1 MMHRMAKTPLLQ
13 HTQHALRR
21 ALPHPHGLTRRQFL
35 KGTGALSAG
44 LTLGTLP
51 LTARAASPTAEPK
64 IVIVGAGL
72 AGLACAYYLT
82 QAGYTPTVYEA
93 RDRVGGRVH
102 SISGEFDDDLVTEMG
117 AEFINSD
124 HEDMLALVE
133 ACGLELIDR
142 KSSPYQRSAFV
153 FDGQHVSVEELSA
166 LFEPYAEQIAA
177 DVEAVYDEDED
188 ALARFDQMTVS
199 AYLLALGMTRRDL
212 IYRFLDAAFTTENG
226 LSIDQQN
233 ALNFLYLAPAL
244 DDEGKL
250 DAVGPSDERY
260 KVRGGNQLIAE
271 RLTEKIAAAGGTV
284 KLRHLFTVLRDP
296 EPERDGSN
304 PNYRYVL
311 GFEEVDEAGA
321 FMSAHTIYADVVV
334 LAIPLTVLRY
344 QELKIAELTDDHR
357 RAIAALG
364 YGTNGKLVIGVNR
377 RVWNEQGYSGYL
389 YTDAPFGSGWDSSE
403 LQGSGVG
410 SYTFFNGGLEGVT
423 FGRAVSGAANT
434 YTAALDAAFP
444 GIERARNE
452 VTHARAWAIDPHAL
466 GSYSC
471 PLPGQYSTYELLQ
484 APVGAVYFAGEH
496 TSIDYFGYMNGAA
509 ESGRRVAEAIAEAL
523 G

>member
-1 MMHRMAKTPLLQ
+1 MRRMAKTPLLQ
-13 HTQHALRR
+13 HTRHALRQ
-21 ALPHPHGLTRRQFL
+21 AVSHPHGLTRRQFL
-35 KGTGALSAG
+35 KSAGALSAG

-51 LTARAASPTAEPK
+51 LKARAISSVTDPK

-72 AGLACAYYLT
+72 AGLTCAYYLT

-93 RDRVGGRVH
+93 RDRVGGRVYTLTDV
-102 SISGEFDDDLVTEMG
+102 FDDNMTTEMG
-117 AEFINSD
+117 GEFINSD

-133 ACGLELIDR
+133 ACGLELLDR
-142 KSSPYQRSAFV
+142 EENPYQRSAIV

-166 LFEPYAEQIAA
+166 LFEPYAERIAA
-177 DVEAVYDEDED
+177 DVEAVYNEDED
-188 ALARFDQMTVS
+188 ALARFDQMTIS
-199 AYLLALGMTRRDL
+199 AYLLELGMTRRDL
-212 IYRFLDAAFTTENG
+212 IYRFLDVAFTTENG

-233 ALNFLYLAPAL
+233 ALNFLYLAPML

-271 RLTEKIAAAGGTV
+271 RLTEKIRAAGCEV
-284 KLRHLFTVLRDP
+284 KLSHLFTVLRDP
-296 EPERDGSN
+296 EPERDGPN
-304 PNYRYVL
+304 PDYRYVL
-311 GFEEVDEAGA
+311 GFEEEDEAGQ
-321 FMSAHTIYADVVV
+321 FMGAPSVYADVVV

-344 QELKIAELTDDHR
+344 TELRIAALTDEHR
-357 RAIAALG
+357 RAIDTLG

-389 YTDAPFGSGWDSSE
+389 YTDALFGSGWDSSE

-410 SYTFFNGGLEGVT
+410 SYTFFNGGNEGVT
-423 FGRAVSGAANT
+423 FGRAVGGAANR
-434 YTAALDAAFP
+434 YTEALDVAFP
-444 GIERARNE
+444 GIERERNE
-452 VTHARAWAIDPHAL
+452 VTRAHAWALDPKAR

-471 PLPGQYSTYELLQ
+471 PLPGQYSIYELLQ
-484 APVGAVYFAGEH
+484 APMGAIYFAGEH

-509 ESGRRVAEAIAEAL
+509 ESGRRVAEAITEAL

>member
-1 MMHRMAKTPLLQ
+1 MMHRMPKTPLLQ
-13 HTQHALRR
+13 HAQHALRR
-21 ALPHPHGLTRRQFL
+21 AVPHSHGLTRRQFL
-35 KGTGALSAG
+35 KGTGALGTG
-44 LTLGTLP
+44 LTLGKLP
-51 LTARAASPTAEPK
+51 LTARAASPNADPR
-64 IVIVGAGL
+64 IVIVGAGF
-72 AGLACAYYLT
+72 AGLTCAYYLT

-93 RDRVGGRVH
+93 RQRVGGRVY
-102 SISGEFDDDLVTEMG
+102 SLNDVFNDGLTTEMG

-124 HEDMLALVE
+124 HEDVLALVE
-133 ACGLELIDR
+133 AFGLELLDR
-142 KSSPYQRSAFV
+142 EDSPFQGSAIF
-153 FDGQHVSVEELSA
+153 FDGALVSVEELSA
-166 LFEPYAEQIAA
+166 LFEPYAAQIVA
-177 DVEAVYDEDED
+177 DVEAVYDEDEE

-199 AYLLALGMTRRDL
+199 AYLLGLGMTRADL
-212 IYRFLDAAFTTENG
+212 IYRFLDVAFTTENG

-244 DDEGKL
+244 DDEGRL

-271 RLTEKIAAAGGTV
+271 RMAETVVAAGG
-284 KLRHLFTVLRDP
+284 KLKLNHLFTVLRDP
-296 EPERDGSN
+296 EPDRDGPN
-304 PNYRYVL
+304 PDYRYVL
-311 GFEEVDEAGA
+311 GFEEVDERGE
-321 FMSAHTIYADVVV
+321 FVSAHTVFADVVV

-344 QELKIAELTDDHR
+344 KQLDIAALTDEHR

-377 RVWNEQGYSGYL
+377 RVWNAQGYSGYL

-410 SYTFFNGGLEGVT
+410 SYTFFNGGSEGVT
-423 FGRAVSGAANT
+423 FGRAVGGAANR
-434 YTAALDAAFP
+434 YTEALDMAFP
-444 GIERARNE
+444 GVARERNE
-452 VTHARAWAIDPHAL
+452 VTRAQAWAIDPRAL

-471 PLPGQYSTYELLQ
+471 PLPGQYAIYELLQ
-484 APVGAVYFAGEH
+484 APVGAIYFAGEH
-496 TSIDYFGYMNGAA
+496 TSLDYFGYMNGAV

>member
-1 MMHRMAKTPLLQ
+1 MMHRMARTPLLQ
-13 HTQHALRR
+13 QAQHALRR
-21 ALPHPHGLTRRQFL
+21 AVPHSHGLTRRQFL
-35 KGTGALSAG
+35 KGTGALGAG
-44 LTLGTLP
+44 LTLGRLP
-51 LTARAASPTAEPK
+51 LTARAASPSAAPR
-64 IVIVGAGL
+64 IVIVGAGF
-72 AGLACAYYLT
+72 AGLTCAYYLT

-93 RDRVGGRVH
+93 RQRVGGRVY
-102 SISGEFDDDLVTEMG
+102 SVSDVFDDGLTTEMG

-124 HEDMLALVE
+124 HEDVLALVE
-133 ACGLELIDR
+133 AFGLELLDR
-142 KSSPYQRSAFV
+142 QSSPYQRSAML
-153 FDGQHVSVEELSA
+153 FDGAHVSAEELSA
-166 LFEPYAEQIAA
+166 LFQPYAAQIAA
-177 DVEAVYDEDED
+177 DVEAVYAEDEG

-199 AYLLALGMTRRDL
+199 AYLLGLGMTRSDL
-212 IYRFLDAAFTTENG
+212 IYRFLDVAFTTENG

-260 KVRGGNQLIAE
+260 KVRGGNQRIAE
-271 RLTEKIAAAGGTV
+271 RMAEAVVEAGGEV
-284 KLRHLFTVLRDP
+284 KLGHVFSAIRDP
-296 EPERDGSN
+296 EPDRDGPN
-304 PNYRYVL
+304 PDYRYVL
-311 GFEEVDEAGA
+311 GFEEVDARGEFVA
-321 FMSAHTIYADVVV
+321 SHTVFADVVV
-334 LAIPLTVLRY
+334 LAIPLSVLRY
-344 QELKIAELTDDHR
+344 KQLDLAELTEAHR

-377 RVWNEQGYSGYL
+377 RVWNEKGYSGYL

-410 SYTFFNGGLEGVT
+410 SYTFFNGGPEGVT
-423 FGRAVSGAANT
+423 FGNAVGGAANR
-434 YTAALDAAFP
+434 YTEALDAAFP
-444 GIERARNE
+444 GVLSERNE
-452 VTHARAWAIDPHAL
+452 ITLPQAWALDPHAL

-471 PLPGQYSTYELLQ
+471 PLPGQYEIYELLQ

-496 TSIDYFGYMNGAA
+496 TSVDYFGYMNGAA